1 MQVLEVG
8 SRRIPYVIR
17 RSARAR
23 RQRIVV
29 SPGQVE
35 VIAPESHTDE
45 EIAAFVHRRRRWVH
59 DETERMAERT
69 RPDTAAPVRFMT
81 GAKVLYRGRRVRL
94 TVNRGETDVI
104 RVAHRG
110 GIVVEVP
117 LSLAGDARDDAVQ
130 AAVASWLRARV
141 REDVEQIVRRHAP
154 RIGVSPGLVRL
165 KEQKHLWG
173 SCGRDGSININWQ
186 LVFAPRAVLEYAV
199 VHELCH
205 LRERNH
211 GPDFWALLGRVMPDY
226 DVRKRWLEGNEW
238 SCRWAPARHHH
249 GR

>member
-8 SRRIPYVIR
+8 SRRIPYVVR

-29 SPGQVE
+29 TPGQVE

-45 EIAAFVHRRRRWVH
+45 EIASFVHRRRRWVH

-69 RPDTAAPVRFMT
+69 RPDPAAPTRFVT
-81 GAKVLYRGRRVRL
+81 GAKVLYRGRRLRL
-94 TVNRGETDVI
+94 TVQLADGDAV
-104 RVAHRG
+104 RVTHHG

-117 LSLAGDARDDAVQ
+117 RALTDQARNDAAEKGI
-130 AAVASWLRARV
+130 VAWLRARV
-141 REDVEQIVRRHAP
+141 REDVEQMVRRHAP
-154 RIGVSPGLVRL
+154 RIGVSPGPVRI
-165 KEQKHLWG
+165 KAQKHLWG

-205 LRERNH
+205 LKERSH
-211 GPDFWALLGRVMPDY
+211 GPDFWTLLGRVMPDFGA
-226 DVRKRWLEGNEW
+226 RKHWLEGNEW
-238 SCRWAPARHHH
+238 SCRWAPAH
-249 GR
+249 